1 MADTIPVDKDTA
13 TMKEDA
19 NQMLAPSDVKEK
31 GNCNGASNGV
41 SIEQHDHEPIKNG
54 VSATTA
60 SPIEEPVAGPSSGAP
75 KSM

>member
-1 MADTIPVDKDTA
+1 MADTIPVNKDTA

-19 NQMLAPSDVKEK
+19 NQILAPDVKEK

-41 SIEQHDHEPIKNG
+41 SVERHEHEPIKNG

-60 SPIEEPVAGPSSGAP
+60 SSIEEPVAGPSSGAA